1 MARSLTLHRHRAR
14 NTLTAG
20 LLGGI
25 LSFAFAQGTEPA
37 APEPAAADKAA
48 FEAAFQRADSNGD
61 GKLSR
66 EEAARLPAIF
76 AKFAKFDE
84 IDEIDEIDTN
94 KDGFLSFDEFSAGV
108 GSMTK

>member
-1 MARSLTLHRHRAR
+1 MARSLTLLRHRAR

-76 AKFAKFDE
+76 AKF
-84 IDEIDEIDTN
+84 DEIDTN